1 MPNYLEYQKSVAAEF
16 KAYECRVRNLIDDA
30 NWAEEGRYKEIILMN
45 YLKRILPQN
54 ISVGTG
60 FVRSGGQITKQ
71 IDIIIY
77 DNTYPLLFSADD
89 FIVACGESVLGFI
102 EVKTDIV
109 PGKIVEYIKKA
120 CSNEAVIKNTVQQP
134 RFTFNGIFSYN
145 LRSDVEKYYDRLSEV
160 DYLKEDDNS
169 FKYSVNHICL
179 GSNYF
184 IKLWGG
190 SLALNSVYEQ
200 SRYSIYKMDQEN
212 SELAFAYFFSNLLED
227 VYLANTNFMNGIPTE
242 LKSLLYP
249 IKEGKEVTK
258 IKDIDIKIR

>member
-16 KAYECRVRNLIDDA
+16 KAYECRVRNLIDSA

-102 EVKTDIV
+102 EVKTDIA
-109 PGKIVEYIKKA
+109 PGKIVEYINKA
-120 CSNEAVIKNTVQQP
+120 CFNEAVIRDTVRQP

-145 LRSDVEKYYDRLSEV
+145 LRSDIERYYDRLSEV
-160 DYLKEDDNS
+160 TYLKEDDNS

-190 SLALNSVYEQ
+190 RLERNRVNEQ
-200 SRYSIYKMDQEN
+200 PRYSIYKMTQGN
-212 SELAFAYFFSNLLED
+212 SGLAFAYFFSNLLED
-227 VYLANTNFMNGIPTE
+227 VYIANNNFMYGIPTE
-242 LKSLLYP
+242 LSNLLYP
-249 IKEGKEVTK
+249 IAEGKEITK
-258 IKDIDIKIR
+258 IRDIDINP